1 MDKFKSGFITIIG
14 RPNVGKSTLLNYII
28 GEKLSIISNKPQTTR
43 NKIQAILTKDDY
55 QIVFLDTPGIH
66 KPRHK
71 LGEYMVKV
79 AEDTVKEV
87 DAVLMLVT
95 PDEEVGRGDSYIIE
109 QLKAVN
115 TSTPVILVINK
126 IDTVKKEAI
135 AKTIESYVR
144 EYDFNEVI
152 PISAY
157 SGENVSQLLKI
168 IVDKLP
174 EGPQYFPE
182 DMVTDQPEKFVV
194 SEIIREKILRN
205 LDQEIPH
212 GTAVEIL
219 SMKKD
224 GDKEL
229 VSIEATIYCEK
240 DSHKSIIIGKGG
252 SMLKKI
258 GQSARLDIERLLG
271 SKVYLQLWVKV
282 KKDWRD
288 SPSMLKNLGYK

>member
-14 RPNVGKSTLLNYII
+14 RPNVGKSTLLNYLI
-28 GEKLSIISNKPQTTR
+28 GEKLSIISDKPQTTR
-43 NKIQAILTKDDY
+43 NKIQAILTKEDY

-66 KPRHK
+66 KPRHR

-95 PDEEVGRGDSYIIE
+95 PDGEVGKGDSYIIE

-115 TSTPVILVINK
+115 AGTPVILVINK
-126 IDTVKKEAI
+126 IDTVRKEAI
-135 AKTIESYVR
+135 AKTIESYIR

-157 SGENVSQLLKI
+157 SGENVDQLLKI
-168 IVDKLP
+168 MVDKLP

-182 DMVTDQPEKFVV
+182 DMVTDQPEKFLV

-212 GTAVEIL
+212 GTAVEIV
-219 SMKKD
+219 SMKKES
-224 GDKEL
+224 DKDL
-229 VSIEATIYCEK
+229 VSIEATIYCER
-240 DSHKSIIIGKGG
+240 DSHKSILIGRGG

-258 GQSARLDIERLLG
+258 GQSARYDIERLLG
-271 SKVYLQLWVKV
+271 SKVFLQLWVKV

-288 SPSMLKNLGYK
+288 SPSVLKSLGYK

>member
-1 MDKFKSGFITIIG
+1 
-14 RPNVGKSTLLNYII
+14 
-28 GEKLSIISNKPQTTR
+28 
-43 NKIQAILTKDDY
+43 
-55 QIVFLDTPGIH
+55 
-66 KPRHK
+66 
-71 LGEYMVKV
+71 MVKV

-115 TSTPVILVINK
+115 AGTPVILVINK
-126 IDTVKKEAI
+126 VDTVKKEAI
-135 AKTIESYVR
+135 AKTIESYIS

-157 SGENVSQLLKI
+157 SGENVGQLLKI

-182 DMVTDQPEKFVV
+182 DMVTDQPEKFLV

-212 GTAVEIL
+212 GTAVEIV
-219 SMKKD
+219 SMKKENE
-224 GDKEL
+224 KNL

-240 DSHKSIIIGKGG
+240 DSHKSILIGRGG
-252 SMLKKI
+252 SMLKTI
-258 GQSARLDIERLLG
+258 GQSARYDIERLLG
-271 SKVYLQLWVKV
+271 SKVFLQLWVKV

-288 SPSMLKNLGYK
+288 SPSVLKSLGYK

>member
-1 MDKFKSGFITIIG
+1 MAKFKSGFITIIG
-14 RPNVGKSTLLNYII
+14 RPNVGKSTLLNNLI

-43 NKIQAILTKDDY
+43 NRIQAILTKEDY

-95 PDEEVGRGDSYIIE
+95 PDEEVGKGDSYIIE
-109 QLKAVN
+109 QLKTLNAG
-115 TSTPVILVINK
+115 TPVILVINK
-126 IDTVKKEAI
+126 IDTVKKEVI
-135 AKTIESYVR
+135 ARTIESYIR

-157 SGENVSQLLKI
+157 TGENVDQLMKV

-174 EGPQYFPE
+174 EGPKYFPE
-182 DMVTDQPEKFVV
+182 DMVTDQPEKFLV

-212 GTAVEIL
+212 GTAVEVV
-219 SMKKD
+219 SMKKET
-224 GDKEL
+224 DKDL
-229 VSIEATIYCEK
+229 VSIEATIYCER
-240 DSHKSIIIGKGG
+240 DSHKSILIGRGG

-258 GQSARLDIERLLG
+258 GQSARYDIERLLG
-271 SKVYLQLWVKV
+271 SKVFLQLWVKV

-288 SPSMLKNLGYK
+288 SPSVLKSLGYK